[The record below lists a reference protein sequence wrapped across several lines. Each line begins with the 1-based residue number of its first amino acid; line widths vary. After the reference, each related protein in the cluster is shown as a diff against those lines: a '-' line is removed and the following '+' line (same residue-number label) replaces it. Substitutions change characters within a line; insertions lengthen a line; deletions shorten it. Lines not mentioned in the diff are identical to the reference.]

1 MNTEEGDQLK
11 NNANGRL
18 GGKENVGQRRER
30 NGKFENPEEKGRGG
44 KRREYKEAIDEMK
57 KLKKGVGQVLFLIIP
72 FQVKMSYWNT
82 GVQEVRE
89 GKDQYW
95 GKK

>member
-30 NGKFENPEEKGRGG
+30 NGKFENPEEKGR
-44 KRREYKEAIDEMK
+44 
-57 KLKKGVGQVLFLIIP
+57 
-72 FQVKMSYWNT
+72 
-82 GVQEVRE
+82 E
-89 GKDQYW
+89 GNIRKPLMR
-95 GKK
+95 